1 MDPSFRADL
10 DDDDNGPMSISDAQA
25 VACGRSTIPFPYSAY
40 PQQQQLMQR
49 IYDTI
54 AARKSGCFESPTG
67 TGKSLS
73 IICAALHWQRLQ
85 EAALLTYS
93 EKECSEAEKAEEKA
107 KGGGNSSSSSSS
119 SGRQSCTTSRGAG
132 TGDWLADMLASTST
146 QAASAAKK
154 ATDAKR
160 TALRRLHRMHT
171 RVAKAR
177 AVDTANRVSVE
188 GYLGTTRN
196 AFRGGS
202 GSSSGGRDGGAGSIF
217 SAGDTSAVKNK
228 GRNNNT
234 LVRHGV
240 DGGSKNDTWS

>member
-40 PQQQQLMQR
+40 PQQQQLMQS

-93 EKECSEAEKAEEKA
+93 ERECSEAEKAEEKA

-119 SGRQSCTTSRGAG
+119 SGRQSCTTSGGAG

-154 ATDAKR
+154 ATDAKEL
-160 TALRRLHRMHT
+160 AAAIKRRVSLMVDKLFTPSPKPTSRGGPSD
-171 RVAKAR
+171 AR
-177 AVDTANRVSVE
+177 ASSEKGSTPSWLKKASQAASALTPLGSNR
-188 GYLGTTRN
+188 
-196 AFRGGS
+196 
-202 GSSSGGRDGGAGSIF
+202 SSRKPA
-217 SAGDTSAVKNK
+217 A
-228 GRNNNT
+228 
-234 LVRHGV
+234 HGV
-240 DGGSKNDTWS
+240 EVYID